1 MNDAEAGG
9 CSERPTAGHAS
20 DSADAY
26 PAVWRGFVS
35 FERQPERCGTQPL
48 KLRPVMR
55 FAHTDW
61 ASC

>member
-1 MNDAEAGG
+1 MGGGG
-9 CSERPTAGHAS
+9 CAKTPTAGHTS
-20 DSADAY
+20 GLSEVC
-26 PAVWRGFVS
+26 PAVWRGALGSGGV
-35 FERQPERCGTQPL
+35 RPEPDRDQPL